1 VPCPSPA
8 TVNPAGSE
16 ETISVDSIVCRSIIC
31 GLNSS
36 LPRHAD
42 REEVPDG
49 RFAYRMKNV
58 YAFLQ
63 KAEAH
68 LKQAFEE
75 DAAKMKREAVKDLV
89 KEHLTLRKMKE
100 SFQKELRRIEDR
112 YEEVGDLLYGYRS
125 KSFIRSVL
133 FCLDDLKGEYEKDE
147 HYHDLL
153 GSLIG
158 IFTGFEEY
166 DADRRNY
173 TPRELLHLYDE
184 EVE

>member
-1 VPCPSPA
+1 VPRLRLNPHSSPFLFDLHD
-8 TVNPAGSE
+8 GL
-16 ETISVDSIVCRSIIC
+16 
-31 GLNSS
+31 LNSS

-49 RFAYRMKNV
+49 RFTCPMKSV
-58 YAFLQ
+58 HAFRQ

-68 LKQAFEE
+68 CLKQVFEE
-75 DAAKMKREAVKDLV
+75 DGAKMKREAVKDLV
-89 KEHLTLRKMKE
+89 REHLTLRKMKE
-100 SFQKELRRIEDR
+100 SVQKELRRIEDR

-133 FCLDDLKGEYEKDE
+133 FCLDDLKVEYEKDE
-147 HYHDLL
+147 HYHDLR